1 VPNEGDTFN
10 ADTATFNQRTG
21 YRDQQLKIFVA
32 GSGNPVYSFKCP
44 PAGTIV
50 NYEAVPSNGET
61 DVEWFDFPFG
71 GFSLK
76 AF

>member
-10 ADTATFNQRTG
+10 PDTATYNSKTG
-21 YRDQQLKIFVA
+21 FRDQQLAIFVV
-32 GSGNPVYSFKCP
+32 GNGNPVYSFECP

-50 NYEAVPSNGET
+50 NYEAAPSNGDD
-61 DVEWFDFPFG
+61 DVEWFSPGG

-76 AF
+76 AV